1 MHSNLIDEDRS
12 VKSPGDHSECVS
24 ALFMSHKNSQ
34 KISRQASKMEY
45 NLCYT
50 ECRYRLIV
58 RICIVAHGVYFSTCL
73 CSPFWKLKVI
83 RDLNRKN
90 C

>member
-1 MHSNLIDEDRS
+1 MHSKLIDEDRS

-24 ALFMSHKNSQ
+24 ALFMSNKNSQ

-45 NLCYT
+45 NLCCR

-58 RICIVAHGVYFSTCL
+58 RVCIVADGLYISL
-73 CSPFWKLKVI
+73 CSPPWKLI